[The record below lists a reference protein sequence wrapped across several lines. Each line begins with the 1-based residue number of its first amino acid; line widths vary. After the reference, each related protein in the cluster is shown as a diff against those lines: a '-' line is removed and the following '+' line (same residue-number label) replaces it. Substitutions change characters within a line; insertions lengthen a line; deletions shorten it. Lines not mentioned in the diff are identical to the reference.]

1 MYSCV
6 TTIHKYRQIKTKIIL
21 SYDCYLSH
29 DNEVFLLILYLVE
42 FRGSVLLRLGNTDLL
57 T

>member
-6 TTIHKYRQIKTKIIL
+6 TTIHKYCQIKTKIIL
-21 SYDCYLSH
+21 SYDYYLSH
-29 DNEVFLLILYLVE
+29 DNEVSLQILYLVE
-42 FRGSVLLRLGNTDLL
+42 FRSLLLRLGNTNLL